1 VVIYSAAK
9 RRVATLLLVLGP
21 LTTLAISPS
30 SNFDPINLI
39 KIIFVSSFTFGVL
52 FILLPDIKTHL
63 GTLPAGIR
71 FAAFAFIVWMSIVL
85 FVSGAPMNQ
94 QFWGVFGRNNGY
106 LGYLTLIVILLAT
119 AIIQEKSFYHKLV
132 EALVLTAVPTTIYA
146 IFQILGRDPIS
157 WSVMAPFATLGN
169 VNFSSAYFGLASICA
184 SVLAFAPKQKIFIRA
199 LLLTMVV
206 TDLFII
212 LETGSIQG
220 FMIYIAGMGFAGFFF
235 VRAYKPLRIL
245 QIPYLF
251 LGLAGFTITALALN
265 NVGPLARFVFGET
278 ILFRFDYWYAGWAM
292 TTKNP
297 LIGVGLD
304 SYGDW
309 YREVRGEI
317 ATQRTTP
324 DRITN
329 TAHNIYLDISAS
341 GGFPLILAYL
351 VLLGYSLRAAW
362 LLMRRN
368 RGFDPYFVA
377 LFSTWIAYLI
387 QAAIS
392 INQIGVGI
400 WGWLFTGALIGYE
413 IATRE
418 DSTSRNERKSR
429 SESSQLPAAV
439 ALLGILGGGVGFL
452 LAFLPFNADAKF
464 KDALQSGNPVDQFT
478 SATALGATAFHM
490 ELALDSALKANDE
503 VLAGEIVEELL
514 SRYPRDFMGWQV
526 RQVLA
531 STRPEDRE
539 RAYERLKEMDPFN
552 PNIQR
557 VG

>member
-1 VVIYSAAK
+1 
-9 RRVATLLLVLGP
+9 
-21 LTTLAISPS
+21 
-30 SNFDPINLI
+30 
-39 KIIFVSSFTFGVL
+39 
-52 FILLPDIKTHL
+52 
-63 GTLPAGIR
+63 
-71 FAAFAFIVWMSIVL
+71 
-85 FVSGAPMNQ
+85 
-94 QFWGVFGRNNGY
+94 
-106 LGYLTLIVILLAT
+106 
-119 AIIQEKSFYHKLV
+119 
-132 EALVLTAVPTTIYA
+132 
-146 IFQILGRDPIS
+146 
-157 WSVMAPFATLGN
+157 
-169 VNFSSAYFGLASICA
+169 
-184 SVLAFAPKQKIFIRA
+184 
-199 LLLTMVV
+199 MVV

>member
-1 VVIYSAAK
+1 MVIYSAAK